1 LIGQGV
7 DRLTGGSG
15 SSQQGLN
22 TLDRL
27 VPGLGDVVRQ
37 SASSSLIDNIKKMGQ
52 PTEIDK
58 KPAVA
63 LPLRVADGVI
73 FVGLIPIGVLP
84 PLF

>member
-1 LIGQGV
+1 
-7 DRLTGGSG
+7 
-15 SSQQGLN
+15 
-22 TLDRL
+22 
-27 VPGLGDVVRQ
+27 
-37 SASSSLIDNIKKMGQ
+37 MGQ